1 METNNNN
8 NVGMHSENEPQSET
22 NIASKFMA
30 EILELTEK
38 IEKTQR
44 ELWNNKSTKK
54 DFVREQLQMLTTY
67 IGYDDVVELLCE
79 GIGSDTILN
88 CIAESDLADFVK
100 SNVEISYT
108 KSEVWDI
115 ISEQGYEEE
124 MLERL
129 VKYGYGATEMDEV
142 IEFISNASPR
152 DMKQIIDAVTNSHT
166 DIELVTDLLSKLDDE
181 DFRSAITNSNN
192 KR

>member
-30 EILELTEK
+30 EILELKEK
-38 IEKTQR
+38 IEKMQR
-44 ELWNNKSTKK
+44 DNKSTKK
-54 DFVREQLQMLTTY
+54 DFVIEQLQMLTTY

-79 GIGSDTILN
+79 NIGGSETILN
-88 CIAESDLADFVK
+88 CIDESEIVDFVK
-100 SNVEISYT
+100 SNVDISYT
-108 KSEVWDI
+108 QSEVWDI

-129 VKYGYGATEMDEV
+129 VENGYGATDMDGV

-152 DMKQIIDAVTNSHT
+152 DMKQIIDAVTDSHT